1 MRCLTS
7 WQAAGLGGQPF
18 HGIDNSF
25 AQYKEEIPD
34 TPPDNT
40 DLDHECYLAALVVNV
55 VIWED
60 GRQTSGYRSSA
71 PASSKAPP

>member
-40 DLDHECYLAALVVNV
+40 DLDHECYLAASLVNV
-55 VIWED
+55 ITRQD
-60 GRQTSGYRSSA
+60 GRQTSGHLISA
-71 PASSKAPP
+71 PASSKAYP